1 MKLRYKISIFGIAVI
16 GILATAF
23 IFRYELLQAYGS
35 GKILNNLSLSGTPT
49 HGEKLMIY
57 FDDGKGDVY
66 PELKFNLQFL
76 TPDGA
81 KTFRVESKYDDY
93 KECYY
98 ATIDVPKN
106 AFYLYAH
113 TVDAPVA
120 QDVLDLMCEGKGEYD
135 SHNYI
140 IKTMNNGILETDRK
154 EKFKEDEIK
163 FPQLYERYIA
173 KWQYQNQASYRRDL
187 TLLENINREKLN
199 PISKISLD
207 LAILNAYF
215 NLYDHKNVQKAI
227 ARLDQDLSSD
237 PQAKEYFSK
246 IYSNFNDYFFWADR
260 FQCKLLNPKTNKYE
274 QTNLMQDLL
283 EVAIK
288 HDIKEIYYEYSASI
302 CKDDMNLD
310 KKFSQK
316 LAKHIANAMIR
327 DLEQDIYQPK
337 FYNDYYIFKA
347 TTDMLSQISE
357 KKFKKEIQKINS
369 LSTAFLTNLKA
380 KRVSQDTTD
389 YFRLHGYFSTVMND
403 L

>member
-1 MKLRYKISIFGIAVI
+1 MKLRYKISLFGIAVI

-57 FDDGKGDVY
+57 FDDGKGDIY

-76 TPDGA
+76 TPDGS
-81 KTFRVESKYDDY
+81 KSYRLESKYDDN

-113 TVDAPVA
+113 LVDAPVA

-163 FPQLYERYIA
+163 FPELYERYIA
-173 KWQYQNQASYRRDL
+173 KWQYQKKASYRRDL
-187 TLLENINREKLN
+187 TLLENVNREKLN

-215 NLYDHKNVQKAI
+215 NLYDHKNIQKAI

-246 IYSNFNDYFFWADR
+246 IKSDFSDYFYNSER
-260 FQCKLLNPKTNKYE
+260 FECKLYNEKTKKHE
-274 QTNLMQDLL
+274 ETNLMQDLL
-283 EVAIK
+283 NVAIK
-288 HDIKEIYYEYSASI
+288 HDIKGIYYEYAASAFR
-302 CKDDMNLD
+302 DDMNFD
-310 KKFSQK
+310 KKFSLK
-316 LAKHIANAMIR
+316 LTKHIANEMIS
-327 DLEQDIYQPK
+327 DLEQDIFQPK
-337 FYNDYYIFKA
+337 FYSDYSIFKL
-347 TTDMLSQISE
+347 TTDMLSQINA

-380 KRVSQDTTD
+380 KRVSKDTSD